1 MCVVRLFGA
10 SSAKFASAKMKTVEN
25 NLLWSV
31 YGHDQDGTEAL
42 NNNYKVY
49 VDYIHFNLMSRG
61 NSQTILSQFLSFA

>member
-1 MCVVRLFGA
+1 
-10 SSAKFASAKMKTVEN
+10 MKTVEN